1 MLFSFDEEQHLAGL
15 GLYNIVAVSTS
26 DAVLVA
32 SKDRTS
38 DLSLAVSTLVSQGVY
53 QSERSKRE
61 YRPWGWFD
69 NLIKVDHHQVK
80 RICVLSGGAL
90 SLQRHK
96 YRAEHWVVVKG
107 TAKVTMN
114 NEVKSLAEGE
124 AAFIPC
130 GAIHR
135 LENETDKL
143 LIIMEIRIGSY

>member
-1 MLFSFDEEQHLAGL
+1 M
-15 GLYNIVAVSTS
+15 
-26 DAVLVA
+26 
-32 SKDRTS
+32 
-38 DLSLAVSTLVSQGVY
+38 STLVSQGVY

-69 NLIKVDHHQVK
+69 NLITVDHHQVK